1 MEESLLR
8 KEVISLEQ
16 AAPLYTFYLG
26 SFPVVITLE
35 IVTQWGII
43 LFLALLGMFMT
54 KKIDPLPNKKQNIS
68 EIFVETV
75 SKLVEENMGEE
86 YLGFVPFIGT
96 VIIYVLIMN
105 LTGLIGI
112 KPPTQNLSITL
123 SLGIITFFI
132 VQATAIKKVGIFH
145 YFIGYGKPYVAM
157 VPLNIIERFMLPVS
171 LSLRLF
177 GNITA
182 GTIIVELVYQAL
194 NSIGFIATLGLPIA
208 LHFYFDIFDGVI
220 QVAIFTMLTMI
231 NIKLISEH

>member
-1 MEESLLR
+1 MEE
-8 KEVISLEQ
+8 V
-16 AAPLYTFYLG
+16 APLYTFYIG
-26 SFPVVITLE
+26 GYPVLITLE

-43 LFLALLGMFMT
+43 LFLAVLGMFMT
-54 KKIDPLPNKKQNIS
+54 KKIDPLPDKRQNIS
-68 EIFVETV
+68 EVFVETV

-112 KPPTQNLSITL
+112 KPPTQNISITL

-145 YFIGYGKPYVAM
+145 YFLGYGKPFAAM
-157 VPLNIIERFMLPVS
+157 LPLNIVERFMLPVS

-182 GTIIVELVYQAL
+182 GTVIVELVYQAL
-194 NSIGFIATLGLPIA
+194 NSIGFVAALGLPIA
-208 LHFYFDIFDGVI
+208 LHLYFDIFDGAI